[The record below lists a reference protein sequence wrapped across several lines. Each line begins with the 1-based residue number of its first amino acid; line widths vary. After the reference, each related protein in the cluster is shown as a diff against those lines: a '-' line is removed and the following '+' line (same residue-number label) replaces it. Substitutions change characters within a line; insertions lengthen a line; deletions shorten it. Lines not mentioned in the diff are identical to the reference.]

1 MLGEHVWMRD
11 KKNSEGKSYM
21 NDAMPWDRFKFSFA
35 VLAHQQNP
43 ACNMQYAVWL
53 LNVAVD
59 HLFLFQY
66 IFQNL
71 LKIQNI
77 WMFIKLLICMKIEI
91 DVIPHMSFLYLLDL

>member
-21 NDAMPWDRFKFSFA
+21 NDAMPWYQLKFSFA
-35 VLAHQQNP
+35 ALAHQQNP

-66 IFQNL
+66 IFQN
-71 LKIQNI
+71 I
-77 WMFIKLLICMKIEI
+77 WMFIKLLICMKIET
-91 DVIPHMSFLYLLDL
+91 DVIPHISFLYLLDL